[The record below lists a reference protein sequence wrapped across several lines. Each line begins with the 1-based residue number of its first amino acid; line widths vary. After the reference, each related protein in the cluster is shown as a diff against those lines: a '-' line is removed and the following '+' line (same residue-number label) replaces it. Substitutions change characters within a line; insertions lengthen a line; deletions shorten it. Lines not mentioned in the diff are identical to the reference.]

1 MERCVPAPHP
11 FHSETTVSVACSVLG
26 HAAASHER
34 GGPEDGQQAAA
45 LLTATAQA
53 FARAHL
59 LQPDWRLL

>member
-1 MERCVPAPHP
+1 MCVPAPQP
-11 FHSETTVSVACSVLG
+11 FHSETTVACSVLG
-26 HAAASHER
+26 HAAASHES

-45 LLTATAQA
+45 LLTASAQA